1 MTGDPTASPTRIAR
15 RSEYAERYE
24 VLRTHAVADH
34 ASASRDGLVVLLRQG
49 VAAWMA
55 AWSRLPA
62 PWRPSAPPAQ
72 TARQPSSP
80 SPLSDEASPEVVRI
94 LAAMTLSHLRE
105 VPA

>member
-1 MTGDPTASPTRIAR
+1 MTGDPTASPTRTAR

-62 PWRPSAPPAQ
+62 PWIPAAPPAQ
-72 TARQPSSP
+72 TERQQP
-80 SPLSDEASPEVVRI
+80 SPLPDEASPEVVRI